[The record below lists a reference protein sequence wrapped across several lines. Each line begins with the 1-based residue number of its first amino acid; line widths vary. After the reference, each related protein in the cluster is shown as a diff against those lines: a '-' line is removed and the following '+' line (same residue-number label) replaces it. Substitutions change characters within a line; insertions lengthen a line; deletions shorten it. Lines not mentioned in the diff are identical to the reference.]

1 MPHRFLNCG
10 QGLVATLAA
19 TSGFAASIAASLPE
33 VNQLEAIGK
42 WPLTVVLG
50 AVCCFCVWINFKQSK
65 NHSLNI
71 ITMAEGERQAAEKR
85 TIAHATATKELAEFH
100 AREITTLLN
109 EIVKRGNS

>member
-1 MPHRFLNCG
+1 MPNRLLDCG
-10 QGLVATLAA
+10 QGLIATLAA

-33 VNQLEAIGK
+33 TSQIEAIAK

-50 AVCCFCVWINFKQSK
+50 AVCCFCIWINFKQSSR
-65 NHSLNI
+65 HSLDLI
-71 ITMAEGERQAAEKR
+71 AMAEGERLAAEKR

-109 EIVKRGNS
+109 EIVQQRNP